1 MSEPWTLWSDRDKG
15 YCLFFVVE
23 TIGLFLLFGMS
34 SVPSRILGGIV
45 IVAAWLP
52 VILGPIAEVKERDR
66 LSYPRRRRENDDEKR
81 S

>member
-1 MSEPWTLWSDRDKG
+1 M
-15 YCLFFVVE
+15 VE

-34 SVPSRILGGIV
+34 SVPIRILGGIV

-52 VILGPIAEVKERDR
+52 GILGPIAEVKERDR
-66 LSYPRRRRENDDEKR
+66 LSDPRRRGEDDDEKG